1 MRTVKGMV
9 LVDGNTYRIVRVA
22 ASQYDVVRVLDD
34 ECVGVFH
41 SSPHLRVVPS
51 KIEEGLLREIALSA
65 IRGAKTSW
73 VGRLITA

>member
-22 ASQYDVVRVLDD
+22 PSQYDVVRVLDD
-34 ECVGVFH
+34 VCVGEFH
-41 SSPHLRVVPS
+41 SAPQLRVVPHS
-51 KIEEGLLREIALSA
+51 IEAGLLREIALSA

-73 VGRLITA
+73 VGLLATR